1 MRRLPEKKLPES
13 RKTSWKRPSRPKP
26 SHKPTSWIFGRRAA
40 LELFESGLEV
50 NEMLLLR
57 SGEGANYE
65 RIRSEAESRGISVRF
80 VDRFEFDRLFPNSTH
95 QGVAVSYKPRAS
107 ESLEAILT
115 RPGGDNG
122 LLVALDGI
130 EDPQNVGA
138 IIRSAE
144 VFGAAGVIIP
154 ERRAAGM
161 TPGAVK
167 ASAGAA
173 LRVPVLSVGN
183 LAQSL
188 RTIKKAGYWVVGLD
202 MKGTVS
208 LFDVKMPT
216 PVCLVLGGEG
226 DGMARLTR
234 DLCDIIVRIP
244 QVGKI
249 GSLNVSATAAI
260 VLAELLRRDQK
271 PCLDG

>member
-1 MRRLPEKKLPES
+1 LRRLPEKKLPEP
-13 RKTSWKRPSRPKP
+13 RKTSWKRPTDRKP
-26 SHKPTSWIFGRRAA
+26 SVKQTSWIFGRRAA

-65 RIRSEAESRGISVRF
+65 RIRSEAQSRGIPSRF
-80 VDRFEFDRLFPNSTH
+80 IDRFEFDRLFPNSTH
-95 QGVAVSYKPRAS
+95 QGVAVSYKPRPS

-144 VFGAAGVIIP
+144 VFGATGVIIP

-173 LRVPVLSVGN
+173 LRVPVISVGN

-188 RTIKKAGYWVVGLD
+188 RMLKKAGYWVVGLD
-202 MKGTVS
+202 MEGS
-208 LFDVKMPT
+208 SSIFDAKISS
-216 PVCLVLGGEG
+216 PVCLVMGGEA

-234 DLCDIIVRIP
+234 DLCDLIVKIP

-249 GSLNVSATAAI
+249 GSLNVSASAAI
-260 VLAELLRRDQK
+260 ALAELLRRDQMLK
-271 PCLDG
+271 PRG

>member
-1 MRRLPEKKLPES
+1 LRRLPEKKLPES
-13 RKTSWKRPSRPKP
+13 RKPSWKRQPDRRPATKQ
-26 SHKPTSWIFGRRAA
+26 TAWIFGRRAA
-40 LELFESGLEV
+40 LELFECGLEV

-57 SGEGANYE
+57 SGEGSNYE

-95 QGVAVSYKPRAS
+95 QGVAVSYKPRVS
-107 ESLEAILT
+107 ENLETILT

-122 LLVALDGI
+122 LLVALDGV

-144 VFGAAGVIIP
+144 VFGASGVIIP
-154 ERRAAGM
+154 ERRAAGI

-173 LRVPVLSVGN
+173 LRLPVISVGN

-188 RTIKKAGYWVVGLD
+188 RTLKKAGYWVVGLD
-202 MKGTVS
+202 MAGSVS
-208 LFDVKMPT
+208 LFEAKIAS
-216 PVCLVLGGEG
+216 PVCLVMGGEG
-226 DGMARLTR
+226 DGMSRLSR
-234 DLCDIIVRIP
+234 DLCDLIVRIP

-249 GSLNVSATAAI
+249 GSLNVSASAAI
-260 VLAELLRRDQK
+260 TLAELLRRDQMLK
-271 PCLDG
+271 LKG